1 MDKRLRQR
9 ITYFE
14 SFEEREEAFRES
26 VSFLIPRR
34 HMGAVLFWKDFGRIS
49 REGLHEQ
56 KGLPATYIT
65 CNPRDCLAFGT
76 ARQVLNA
83 AALCVEQSGSDLPAF
98 TRRVGEEF
106 GMGENMDQP
115 IRTLSGGETVK
126 LALAKVY
133 IASAR
138 ISRVSIASPFSW
150 LSAENAGVFQR
161 LMGRLLEHR
170 IPVNLFAL
178 SGEDS
183 KEAIGPGD
191 PFPVNGS
198 KGIGFSLEFK
208 DVKIPLSLTVNP
220 MQSRSAFAR
229 VKDFQAEM
237 ASPCLVSGNNGQGK
251 SLVARILADAIRY
264 SGTAT
269 IARDGKQGTARL
281 LFQDVATQTMLRS
294 FSALC
299 ASGPGDERA
308 VLDLYQGIRKAFE
321 GAYGGRAEPGP
332 RIRPADNG
340 EDPPLLEIKAI
351 LAAARLAQGP
361 PALILDEPDWGL
373 TREAAVAFVSAV
385 IETAHREGVPI
396 LLISHKP
403 WWVSVARSK
412 LLVSRSPKRVE
423 GKRAQAIFSIRL
435 ETEGERP

>member
-34 HMGAVLFWKDFGRIS
+34 HMGAGLFWEDFGRIT
-49 REGLHEQ
+49 REGLREP
-56 KGLPATYIT
+56 KGSPVTYIT

-83 AALCVEQSGSDLPAF
+83 AALSVGQGGSDLPAF
-98 TRRVGEEF
+98 TRRVGEGF

-150 LSAENAGVFQR
+150 LSAENAGIFQR
-161 LMGRLLEHR
+161 LMDRLLERR
-170 IPVNLFAL
+170 IPVSLFAL

-191 PFPVNGS
+191 PFPMNGS
-198 KGIGFSLEFK
+198 EGIGFSLDLK

-229 VKDFQAEM
+229 VEDFQAGM

-251 SLVARILADAIRY
+251 SLVARILAGAIRF

-269 IARDGKQGTARL
+269 IARDGKRGTARL

-299 ASGPGDERA
+299 ASCPGDGRA

-321 GAYGGRAEPGP
+321 GAYGGRTAPTP
-332 RIRPADNG
+332 RIRPADCG
-340 EDPPLLEIKAI
+340 EDRPLLEIKAI

-373 TREAAVAFVSAV
+373 TREAAVAFVSSV
-385 IETAHREGVPI
+385 IKTAHREGVPVLI
-396 LLISHKP
+396 ISHKP
-403 WWVSVARSK
+403 WWAPVAKS
-412 LLVSRSPKRVE
+412 LLRVSRSPKRDAGE
-423 GKRAQAIFSIRL
+423 EARAIFSIRL
-435 ETEGERP
+435 DAEGGRA